1 VSAGVI
7 QGGDDRFRAA
17 IAAIDA
23 VNAEDPSTEPDGALT
38 APSALLYGRR
48 MSAWLLRLAPDA
60 SEELRLAAR
69 AQHIGRWKMPRATYP
84 EGRDGYLAWRV
95 ALAQFHAA
103 TAGQILADLGYGPD
117 SIARVG
123 GLLQKKQLKRDGDV
137 QTLEDA
143 ACLVFLETQF
153 PAFAAKHPD
162 EKVIDILQ
170 KTAAKM
176 SAQGLA
182 EATRLAEHLPA
193 ESRALI
199 ARALG

>member
-1 VSAGVI
+1 MSAGAI
-7 QGGDDRFRAA
+7 PGDDGRFRAA

-23 VNAEDPSTEPDGALT
+23 VNAGDPSTEPDGALT

-48 MSAWLLRLAPDA
+48 MSAWLLRLAPEA
-60 SEELRLAAR
+60 PEELRLAAR
-69 AQHIGRWKMPRATYP
+69 AQHIGRWKIPRDSYP

-95 ALAQFHAA
+95 ALARFHAE
-103 TAGQILADLGYGPD
+103 TAGDILAGAGYGLEC
-117 SIARVG
+117 ITRVG
-123 GLLQKKQLKRDGDV
+123 DLLQKKQLKRDGDV
-137 QTLEDA
+137 QTLEDV

-153 PAFAAKHPD
+153 PGFAAKHPD
-162 EKVIDILQ
+162 EKVVDILQ

-182 EATRLAEHLPA
+182 EAVRLVEHLP
-193 ESRALI
+193 EKSRELI